1 MFEMESKSVILG
13 SFKGGTVRRKDRE
26 VGGAVSLALSL
37 LPVPYITVVLLLG
50 RRCSADSEVMAFT
63 VHKAP
68 NGLCTGA
75 SIFLLHT
82 ALLFHSAA

>member
-13 SFKGGTVRRKDRE
+13 SFKGGTVRRKHRE

-37 LPVPYITVVLLLG
+37 LPVPYITAVLLLG
-50 RRCSADSEVMAFT
+50 RRCSADSEVMA
-63 VHKAP
+63 P
-68 NGLCTGA
+68 NGLRTGA